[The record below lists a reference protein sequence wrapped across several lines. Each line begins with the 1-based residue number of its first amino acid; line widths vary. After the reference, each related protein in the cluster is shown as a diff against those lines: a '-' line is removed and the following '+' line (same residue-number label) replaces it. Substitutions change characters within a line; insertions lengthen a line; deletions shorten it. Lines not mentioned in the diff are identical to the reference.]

1 MKSIIRATT
10 DKAVSRR
17 EKEHAAIARRAAT
30 EGIVLLKNKNGAL
43 PLTRG
48 PVALFGAGARNTL
61 KGGTGSGE
69 VRERDCTSIEQ
80 GLEQAGFSI
89 ASKRWLDDYERQ
101 LMQGKADWKANIE
114 QKIRWKGI
122 RSMFGIISAHPFR
135 FPTGRR
141 IGEHDLQDGAA
152 DTAIYVIARQAGE
165 GTDRKLEPGDFYLD
179 ETERANL
186 EFLCRSY
193 QNTVVVLNAGG
204 MIDLGFL
211 DELQGIDALLFFG
224 QGGQQG
230 GNALA
235 DILSG
240 AASPSAKL
248 TDTWSARYGD
258 YPSSAEYGASPERAA
273 YSEGIY
279 VGYRYFDTFDVE
291 PRYPFGYGLSYTEF
305 SIRTTGVMAEDSIV
319 SLSLTVKNT
328 GIRYAGK
335 EVIQVYLSA
344 PAGGQAH
351 EAQSLAAFF
360 KTDLLQPGREQ
371 ACSICFDLQDFAS
384 YNTETA
390 SWELGSGE
398 YRILVGNSSR
408 NTRIAAVL
416 VLEERTV
423 IEKVTNIC
431 VPQTAIAER
440 TPPERTVAALP
451 AETPRLTVRLAE
463 KTETGADAMPAETRN
478 EAVET
483 ILGKLTGKELVSL
496 TVGGGVV
503 GWRYNLVPGAIG
515 ATTSKLV
522 KKGVPNICIADGPA
536 GLHLFP
542 EMAIMKNGGQKYMKM
557 PENYDFGILK
567 KMKRLFVAPEG
578 TGVPHY
584 QYATAWPIETVLA
597 QSWNTELLEEVG
609 AAVGREMREFGVT
622 LWLAPGMNIHRNPLC
637 GRNFEYY
644 SEDPVLTGKMAAA
657 LTRGVQSHGGVGVT
671 IKHFA
676 CNNQEENRT
685 KISSDVSE
693 RALREVYLKGF
704 GIAVRES
711 NPAAVMT
718 SYNRVNG
725 VYAAN
730 ACDLCTTALR
740 REWGFR
746 GVVMTDWSATGDHN
760 GEHALC
766 IPAGNDLI
774 MPGSKTARKE
784 ILRAVRQ
791 GQITKEQLAQCAR
804 RVLTM
809 VLESSVAREDAQ

>member
-43 PLTRG
+43 PLARG

-101 LMQGKADWKANIE
+101 LTQEKADWKANIE

-193 QNTVVVLNAGG
+193 QKTVVVLNAGG

-319 SLSLTVKNT
+319 SLSLTV
-328 GIRYAGK
+328 
-335 EVIQVYLSA
+335 
-344 PAGGQAH
+344 
-351 EAQSLAAFF
+351 
-360 KTDLLQPGREQ
+360 
-371 ACSICFDLQDFAS
+371 
-384 YNTETA
+384 
-390 SWELGSGE
+390 
-398 YRILVGNSSR
+398 
-408 NTRIAAVL
+408 
-416 VLEERTV
+416 
-423 IEKVTNIC
+423 
-431 VPQTAIAER
+431 
-440 TPPERTVAALP
+440 
-451 AETPRLTVRLAE
+451 
-463 KTETGADAMPAETRN
+463 
-478 EAVET
+478 
-483 ILGKLTGKELVSL
+483 
-496 TVGGGVV
+496 
-503 GWRYNLVPGAIG
+503 
-515 ATTSKLV
+515 
-522 KKGVPNICIADGPA
+522 
-536 GLHLFP
+536 
-542 EMAIMKNGGQKYMKM
+542 
-557 PENYDFGILK
+557 
-567 KMKRLFVAPEG
+567 
-578 TGVPHY
+578 
-584 QYATAWPIETVLA
+584 
-597 QSWNTELLEEVG
+597 
-609 AAVGREMREFGVT
+609 
-622 LWLAPGMNIHRNPLC
+622 
-637 GRNFEYY
+637 
-644 SEDPVLTGKMAAA
+644 
-657 LTRGVQSHGGVGVT
+657 
-671 IKHFA
+671 
-676 CNNQEENRT
+676 
-685 KISSDVSE
+685 
-693 RALREVYLKGF
+693 
-704 GIAVRES
+704 
-711 NPAAVMT
+711 
-718 SYNRVNG
+718 
-725 VYAAN
+725 
-730 ACDLCTTALR
+730 
-740 REWGFR
+740 
-746 GVVMTDWSATGDHN
+746 
-760 GEHALC
+760 
-766 IPAGNDLI
+766 
-774 MPGSKTARKE
+774 
-784 ILRAVRQ
+784 
-791 GQITKEQLAQCAR
+791 
-804 RVLTM
+804 
-809 VLESSVAREDAQ
+809 